1 MMFFWYLDV
10 ENVVNNQYFVVGDV
24 VVHVEF
30 IGQNGGC
37 WSTWKFSGDMEVFF
51 LMWEVQFKGGG
62 GKNCCGGFPSCSSS
76 PII

>member
-30 IGQNGGC
+30 IGQNGRC

-51 LMWEVQFKGGG
+51 
-62 GKNCCGGFPSCSSS
+62 
-76 PII
+76 